1 MALHQP
7 YDPYFRP
14 QPLPLPDYAYTVGNK
29 NERDMIRTLFVSG
42 LPDDVKAREIHNLFC
57 RRPGFESCQLKYTGR
72 GDQDAVNLCLKRVPC
87 PTVCNLCA
95 KSPETVDHLLIHCE
109 FAKKCWRNFQ
119 TLSTHEDSH
128 LKDWIIEN
136 MNIMEQSLF
145 CQLLVTCWKI
155 WEVRNQK
162 LWNNQSAHPRTVVDS
177 ARSFLEAWST
187 VQKPNHSPR
196 SHSAHERWKNPPE
209 GRLKLNVDAAINS
222 NFKATGLGCI
232 LRNSFGEFVAA
243 RGQNWLGC
251 YQPKLAE
258 AISVREAL
266 KWLKERNFDNV
277 IVETDALLVIQGLK
291 DSDFNSSFGLILEDI
306 RKLASVFNCISFVF
320 VKRSANT
327 VAHKLA
333 REAVFYADCRE

>member
-1 MALHQP
+1 MQRLAPFLICKVATGTRKSLMISLLKKIG
-7 YDPYFRP
+7 FRFSAFLFP
-14 QPLPLPDYAYTVGNK
+14 TTTMRTSLIIWSGEEKGN
-29 NERDMIRTLFVSG
+29 FS
-42 LPDDVKAREIHNLFC
+42 VKSCYRLLC
-57 RRPGFESCQLKYTGR
+57 GDLGQQSGFEWTKIWKLAIPPKVKNFIWQACSRSLPI
-72 GDQDAVNLCLKRVPC
+72 AVNLCLKRVPC

-145 CQLLVTCWKI
+145 CQFLVTCWKI

-162 LWNNQSAHPRTVVDS
+162 LWNNQSAHPRTMVDS

-232 LRNSFGEFVAA
+232 LRNSLGEFVAA

-277 IVETDALLVIQGLK
+277 IVETDALQFLSYK
-291 DSDFNSSFGLILEDI
+291 D
-306 RKLASVFNCISFVF
+306 
-320 VKRSANT
+320 
-327 VAHKLA
+327 
-333 REAVFYADCRE
+333 